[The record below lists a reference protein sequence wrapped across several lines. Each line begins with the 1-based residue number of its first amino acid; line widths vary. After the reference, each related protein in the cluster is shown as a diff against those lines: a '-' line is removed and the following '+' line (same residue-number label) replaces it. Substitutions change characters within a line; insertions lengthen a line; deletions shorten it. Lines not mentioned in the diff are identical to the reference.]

1 MRHFFTAV
9 IEKNATFETNFST
22 EPYECAWAS
31 EARWFIQVADMA
43 GGNAE
48 LKARVQVSPDGLFWC
63 DHGSEF
69 PTISG
74 PGLYT
79 LPLRDFGG
87 WLRLDCSLS
96 GQNPQTRVMI
106 HLVLKE

>member
-9 IEKNATFETNFST
+9 IEKNATFEDDFTT

-31 EARWFIQVADMA
+31 EARWFIQVADLD
-43 GGNAE
+43 GKAE
-48 LKARVQVSPDGLFWC
+48 LEARVQVSPDGLFWC
-63 DHGSEF
+63 DHGAGF

-74 PGLYT
+74 TGLYT

-87 WLRLDCSLS
+87 WLRLNCSLS
-96 GQNPQTRVMI
+96 GQNPRARVMI
-106 HLVLKE
+106 YLVLKE